1 MKDSNKAEIGVDKE
15 ALKLFSQHFSGR
27 VFVECIP
34 NVVGSVVSL
43 AWGLLKY

>member
-15 ALKLFSQHFSGR
+15 ALEFFSQHFCRR

-34 NVVGSVVSL
+34 NIVGSVASL
-43 AWGLLKY
+43 AWGLKKY